1 MILAPLVGAALVL
14 SVATGPNVEPNSSVS
29 LSPQQKN
36 AAMQPLV
43 RTATDC
49 IVRAVAADPR
59 FGTEADL
66 GDLIVDSMPACLVPV
81 RAMSTPTTAISAT
94 VQARPSSWAP
104 ISTCCRRPSPNGPA
118 TTASSAAALQ
128 AAVTRE

>member
-14 SVATGPNVEPNSSVS
+14 SVATGPNVEPNSSIS
-29 LSPQQKN
+29 LSVQQKN

-59 FGTEADL
+59 FRTDADL
-66 GDLIVDSMPACLVPV
+66 GDLIVDSMPACLTPV
-81 RAMSTPTTAISAT
+81 RAMIDAYDRYFGDGSGEAFFMGPYLDVLPKAVAK
-94 VQARPSSWAP
+94 WA
-104 ISTCCRRPSPNGPA
+104 GDHG
-118 TTASSAAALQ
+118 
-128 AAVTRE
+128 E